1 MTTTSET
8 KTKSGQEI
16 IEGLAV
22 SLKLSQDLL
31 ASLHEESK
39 ALRTMSTQELFRIS
53 HQKDVLLS
61 KIHYLDD
68 ALQSSFSA
76 LRKDPASTSLTPEQS
91 SLIDSYKTKI
101 TNVRQEIQTK
111 NTINKRFTED
121 TLRYLSDAIALI
133 TRPAEADN
141 TYRIPGRSLAR
152 GKNMP
157 SYISCGV

>member
-1 MTTTSET
+1 MTTATET
-8 KTKSGQEI
+8 KTQSGQEV

-31 ASLHEESK
+31 ASLHEEST
-39 ALRTMSTQELFRIS
+39 ALRTMSTQDLFRIS
-53 HQKDVLLS
+53 HQKDILLS

-68 ALQSSFSA
+68 ALQNSFAA
-76 LRKDPASTSLTPEQS
+76 LRKDPVVNSLTPEQS
-91 SLIDSYKTKI
+91 RLIDNYKNKI
-101 TNVRQEIQTK
+101 TSVRQEIHAK

-121 TLRYLSDAIALI
+121 TLSYLSDAIALI

-141 TYRIPGRSLAR
+141 TYRIQGRSQAR

>member
-1 MTTTSET
+1 MTTATEP

-39 ALRTMSTQELFRIS
+39 ALRTMSTQELFRTS
-53 HQKDVLLS
+53 HQKDILLS

-76 LRKDPASTSLTPEQS
+76 LRKDPASS
-91 SLIDSYKTKI
+91 SLSPEHSRLIDDYKRKI
-101 TNVRQEIQTK
+101 TNIRQEIQTR

-133 TRPAEADN
+133 TRPPEADN
-141 TYRIPGRSLAR
+141 TYRMPGRSQAR
-152 GKNMP
+152 AKNMP